1 MATYT
6 NQERIARKLIGRLTI
21 NPDISTLPAQSIAG
35 YGPSVTGQVVQPEL
49 LADTIRE
56 KESYVTLVLAQF
68 YEVPLKLTSEI
79 TQDILGEIVDGL
91 VISKLLQIHYESSV
105 SPISGS
111 QDLGNA
117 ASDMRRQAEL
127 MLAAVSASSNVF
139 QSAQPAPIP
148 NMLGGVELQPLVLMG
163 EVILT
168 RAQRPDIITRN
179 YTVSSPNLKA
189 DQYRKQFSF
198 DSDSNRGCCSNFKL

>member
-1 MATYT
+1 VATYT

-21 NPDISTLPAQSIAG
+21 NPDISTLPVQSIAG

-49 LADTIRE
+49 LTDTIRE

-91 VISKLLQIHYESSV
+91 VISTLLQIHYESSV

-148 NMLGGVELQPLVLMG
+148 NMLGGIELQPLVLPG
-163 EVILT
+163 EIILT

-179 YTVSSPNLKA
+179 YTVSAKNDRA
-189 DQYRKQFSF
+189 ANYRKEFSF
-198 DSDSNRGCCSNFKL
+198 DGEKPSCCGMRF